1 MAPDEPGEET
11 RHETEV
17 SGGHATILPWVGR
30 ETARIHAVPTPEV
43 AMALDERPELL
54 TITEAAQLLRISRT
68 TAYAEAKRFERTGE
82 GLPVIRVGRSLRA
95 PRAMLQRLIAG
106 ELSWAGKQ

>member
-1 MAPDEPGEET
+1 
-11 RHETEV
+11 
-17 SGGHATILPWVGR
+17 
-30 ETARIHAVPTPEV
+30 
-43 AMALDERPELL
+43 MALDECPELL
-54 TITEAAQLLRISRT
+54 TISEAAELLRISRT

-106 ELSWAGKQ
+106 ELAWAGKQ